1 MNPSSI
7 LLQDR
12 LAHLEKKK
20 IVQELPNINRSIRAL
35 EAFLVVRESRM
46 IGVLE
51 NDPVLESEP
60 TRP

>member
-1 MNPSSI
+1 MTNYKKS
-7 LLQDR
+7 
-12 LAHLEKKK
+12 HKK
-20 IVQELPNINRSIRAL
+20 IVQELPNINSSIRAL